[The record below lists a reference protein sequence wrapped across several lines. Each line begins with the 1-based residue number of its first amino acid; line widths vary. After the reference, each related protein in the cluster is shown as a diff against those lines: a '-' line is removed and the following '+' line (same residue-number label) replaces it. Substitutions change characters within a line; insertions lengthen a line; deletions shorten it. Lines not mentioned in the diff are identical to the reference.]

1 MMEIWGPGI
10 WTELQTGVRAAT
22 PVRKRSAGQ
31 GPGVLLLG
39 EDIGGEGGPG
49 GAWGGIFREGG
60 GKEHVAGRA
69 RSCPAPD

>member
-31 GPGVLLLG
+31 GPGERVCCWVRTSEG
-39 EDIGGEGGPG
+39 KEAQEEPGEGYSE
-49 GAWGGIFREGG
+49 REE
-60 GKEHVAGRA
+60 GK
-69 RSCPAPD
+69 SM